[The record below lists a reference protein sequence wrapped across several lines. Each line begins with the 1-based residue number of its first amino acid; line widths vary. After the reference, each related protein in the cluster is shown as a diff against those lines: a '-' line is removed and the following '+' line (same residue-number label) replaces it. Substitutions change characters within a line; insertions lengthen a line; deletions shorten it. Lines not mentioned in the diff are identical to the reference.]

1 MIVIFAGVLS
11 FLPTK
16 AFTLVCRPIHKHF
29 GGDDITERQE
39 HLHELAIPKLL
50 REVVDEQV
58 TAFRPCRV
66 PQRWRETDRQ
76 TGRREGGK
84 ETFEERQKVS
94 GIKQGLE
101 EKTEYI
107 DMRRMKRR

>member
-1 MIVIFAGVLS
+1 MVWS

-39 HLHELAIPKLL
+39 HLHQLSIPKLL

-58 TAFRPCRV
+58 ATLWSCTGTHKETE
-66 PQRWRETDRQ
+66 REK
-76 TGRREGGK
+76 GRREGGGGVEWGPKVK
-84 ETFEERQKVS
+84 ERETSRKRVKHERLWQRT
-94 GIKQGLE
+94 LNR
-101 EKTEYI
+101 TNN
-107 DMRRMKRR
+107 RN

>member
-1 MIVIFAGVLS
+1 MVWS

-39 HLHELAIPKLL
+39 HLHQLSIPKLL

-58 TAFRPCRV
+58 ATLWSCTRT
-66 PQRWRETDRQ
+66 QRDGERE
-76 TGRREGGK
+76 REKKK
-84 ETFEERQKVS
+84 EIERKAKV
-94 GIKQGLE
+94 
-101 EKTEYI
+101 
-107 DMRRMKRR
+107 KRNVKG

>member
-1 MIVIFAGVLS
+1 MVCS

-39 HLHELAIPKLL
+39 HLHQLSIPKLL

-58 TAFRPCRV
+58 ATLWSCTWR
-66 PQRWRETDRQ
+66 QRERDGE
-76 TGRREGGK
+76 REGEK
-84 ETFEERQKVS
+84 EKKGQMSEKERR
-94 GIKQGLE
+94 GE
-101 EKTEYI
+101 REK
-107 DMRRMKRR
+107 D